1 MSAIKPQHGPKDGET
16 TVQVWGEHFI
26 DFGEDTTCSFGVKS
40 VPAKVHD
47 KGYITCVSPESDV
60 VSRKMPFSVSLNGQQ

>member
-1 MSAIKPQHGPKDGET
+1 M
-16 TVQVWGEHFI
+16 

-47 KGYITCVSPESDV
+47 KGYITCQAPQSDV
-60 VSRKMPFSVSLNGQQ
+60 VQRRMPFSVSLNGQQ